1 MSRFSLFFTNL
12 WRQKT
17 PRNAATQEKYLPYG
31 DNDSFPLDWAKAI
44 RESPS
49 ASACLSTIIDFVTG
63 YDFSDENL
71 AKLVVNSRGETFGD
85 IHRLT
90 VKDDSEFYGFYWHF
104 MYNANLGITE
114 WQVLPFQNCRLGDAD
129 SSGWISKIYYNPFF
143 GTDEYKGVV
152 KDNATIVY
160 DAFNPSGIKAQMAKE
175 KTNYKGQVLFIGST
189 TPLSPYYPVNDAY
202 AVKPWMQIEAGV
214 ADYHQD
220 RIDNGF
226 LQDYILV
233 MKGDPNAAS
242 NNPDYANTNGP
253 EKPGTVG
260 QEFNDVMNRNFMGR
274 GKHANVMVQW
284 VSNNEEAPTVVPV
297 PNNATSD
304 MFLTLDNQA
313 TKKITVGWQVPAI
326 LANINE
332 GVSLGGDG
340 NAVRVAVKLM
350 QQRVVR
356 KQRILTDAYG
366 KVLKML
372 SKPYMEEVDIVPYN
386 PYPELE
392 VVDSTQWDV
401 LTTEEKRQ
409 YIKDRSDIELI
420 EETEI
425 EPPPAPTSGQP
436 APANAVTVTIPNKI
450 KASIERA
457 LKQHDE
463 LGASCLK
470 PGPRKI
476 SEDLLQYKSFKLK
489 DLRRVHNFL
498 KRNEIHKDK
507 PFNEGCEPLQ
517 YQAFG
522 GYDMFVFLDQKMKDF
537 DEWLN

>member
-31 DNDSFPLDWAKAI
+31 NNDSFPLDWYKTI
-44 RESPS
+44 QDSPTGS
-49 ASACLSTIIDFVTG
+49 SCLSTLIDFIVG

-71 AKLVVNSRGETFGD
+71 SKLVVNSRGETFGEV
-85 IHRLT
+85 HHQT
-90 VKDDSEFYGFYWHF
+90 CKDWGTFSGFYWHF

-143 GTDEYKGVV
+143 GTSEYKGIE
-152 KDNATIVY
+152 KGQTIIY
-160 DAFNPSGIKAQMAKE
+160 DAFNPVAVKPQMAKGGD
-175 KTNYKGQVLFIGST
+175 KYLGQVLFIGTT
-189 TPLSPYYPVNDAY
+189 TPLSPYYPVHEAY
-202 AVKPWMQIEAGV
+202 SVEKWMKIEAGV
-214 ADYHQD
+214 ADYHED
-220 RIDNGF
+220 KIDNGF
-226 LQDYILV
+226 LQDYILG
-233 MKGDPNAAS
+233 MLGDPNAAS

-253 EKPGTVG
+253 DKPGTVG
-260 QEFNDVMNRNFMGR
+260 QEFNDVMSKNFMGK
-274 GKHANVMVQW
+274 GKHASIMVSW
-284 VSNNEEAPTVVPV
+284 HSNREELPV
-297 PNNATSD
+297 PIPIPNTATSD
-304 MFLTLDNQA
+304 MFMTLDNQA
-313 TKKITVGWQVPAI
+313 IKKITVGWKTPAI
-326 LANINE
+326 LANISE

-372 SKPYMEEVDIVPYN
+372 SKPYTEEVDIVPYN

-392 VVDSTQWDV
+392 VVDATQWEV

-420 EETEI
+420 ETPEATTTPEAV
-425 EPPPAPTSGQP
+425 PAQATPT
-436 APANAVTVTIPNKI
+436 NAINFTIPDPVKKVI
-450 KASIERA
+450 RQA
-457 LKQHDE
+457 LKYHDDS
-463 LGASCLK
+463 GSGCIK
-470 PGPRKI
+470 KGPRQLI
-476 SEDLLQYKSFKLK
+476 ENLLEFKSVKLK
-489 DLRRVHNFL
+489 DLKRVHNFL

-507 PFNEGCEPLQ
+507 PYNEGCEVVQ
-517 YQAFG
+517 YNSFG
-522 GYDMFVFLDQKMKDF
+522 GHSMQLFLDEKMKDI
-537 DEWLN
+537 EAWLN